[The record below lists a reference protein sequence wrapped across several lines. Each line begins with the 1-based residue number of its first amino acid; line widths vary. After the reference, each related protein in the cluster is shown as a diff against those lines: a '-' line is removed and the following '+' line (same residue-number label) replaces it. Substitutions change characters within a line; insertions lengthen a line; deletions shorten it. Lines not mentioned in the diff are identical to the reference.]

1 MVMRL
6 AALALGLAGFAASAQ
21 EPLPWAGKG
30 TVRAAA
36 TFSYGHLLRD
46 RRDDSNYL
54 SGKLEAF
61 VEDRVSLRG
70 EAFWFTGG
78 SYRQDLYD
86 GNSLLCAGPFWNWHI
101 GRLNPAIGFQPGISI
116 ARASERTGPARVL
129 PNASLCAGLT
139 YTVWD
144 HFHFFAD
151 ARYLH
156 ARFHGLSAGEDISEF
171 IWGAGLGLH
180 IR

>member
-1 MVMRL
+1 MVRHL
-6 AALALGLAGFAASAQ
+6 AALALGLHACAASAQ
-21 EPLPWAGKG
+21 SPLPWAGKG

-36 TFSYGHLLRD
+36 TFSYGYLVRD

-54 SGKLEAF
+54 SGKLEVF

-78 SYRQDLYD
+78 SHRQDLFH
-86 GNSLLCAGPFWNWHI
+86 GNSLLAAGPCWNWQI

-116 ARASERTGPARVL
+116 ARASDLAGPARAL

-156 ARFHGLSAGEDISEF
+156 ARFPGLPSGDDISEF